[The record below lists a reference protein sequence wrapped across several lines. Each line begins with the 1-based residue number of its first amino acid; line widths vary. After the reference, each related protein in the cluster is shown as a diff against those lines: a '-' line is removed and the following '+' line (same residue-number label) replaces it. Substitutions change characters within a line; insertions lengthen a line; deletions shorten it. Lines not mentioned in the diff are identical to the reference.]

1 MNTILFIIFILIS
14 TISFTNQSG
23 VILFTDVT
31 KSNLPIQTVT
41 GPTMDAV
48 AGDLDNDGDPDIVL
62 AREFAPNKILI
73 NNGSGQFTDGTLGNL
88 PQFNYDSEDIGI
100 ADFNGDGFNDI
111 VFASE
116 DNAIHELYFNNG
128 NGSFSNM
135 NNRLPSS
142 IANAVLAED
151 INNDSLPDIILG
163 NAGQDLILIN
173 NGDSTFTNETGQRLP
188 TESNVNQDLKLADI
202 DGDGDKDLVA
212 GNEDGNKIYIN
223 NGDGIFSDETSQR
236 LPSSQTEETRKV
248 TLGDVDGD
256 HDPDI
261 FFANVAFIPGR
272 TRQDRLLLNNG
283 IGIFTDVTSTNLPV
297 DNEQTTEGI
306 FEDID
311 FDNDLDLITS
321 NIFFN
326 RPIKIFENNGIGIF
340 TEVTNTVLPP
350 NTVAEGIGVFGADLN
365 NDGLTDLYLQNRH
378 TAQQTTETDRLLIR
392 NDTGAVQIFN
402 TENENPVRFKLHQN
416 FPNPFNPETIIKYE
430 LSEAG
435 YTELKIYDIQGKLVG
450 VLVNENQGSGEY
462 SVKFDG
468 SRLAGGV
475 YYYKLSVNGGD
486 KVMTKKLVLLK

>member
-1 MNTILFIIFILIS
+1 MKTILFISFILIS
-14 TISFTNQSG
+14 TISFTSQSG
-23 VILFTDVT
+23 VILYTDVT
-31 KSNLPIQTVT
+31 TSNLPIQAVT
-41 GPTMDAV
+41 GPTMDAA

-128 NGSFSNM
+128 NGSFSNL
-135 NNRLPSS
+135 NSRLPSS
-142 IANAVLAED
+142 TANAVLAED
-151 INNDSLPDIILG
+151 VNNDSLPDIILG

-173 NGDSTFTNETGQRLP
+173 NGDSTFTNETAQRLP
-188 TESNVNQDLKLADI
+188 SESNVNQDLKLADI
-202 DGDGDKDLVA
+202 DGDGDKDLIA

-223 NGDGIFSDETSQR
+223 NGSGLFTDETLQR
-236 LPSSQTEETRKV
+236 LPSSSTEETRKV

-256 HDPDI
+256 QDLDL

-272 TRQDRLLLNNG
+272 TRQNRLLLNNG
-283 IGIFTDVTSTNLPV
+283 SGVFTDATATNLPV

-306 FEDID
+306 FADID
-311 FDNDLDLITS
+311 YDNDLDMITS

-326 RPIKIFENNGIGIF
+326 RPMKIFENDGNGIF

-350 NTVAEGIGVFGADLN
+350 NTVAEGIGVLAYDLN
-365 NDGLTDLYLQNRH
+365 NDGLTDLFLQNRR

-392 NDTGAVQIFN
+392 NDTGAVQISN
-402 TENENPVRFKLHQN
+402 NENINPLSIKLHQN

-435 YTELKIYDIQGKLVG
+435 YTELKIYDILGKQAEE
-450 VLVNENQGSGEY
+450 LVNSKQSAGEY

-475 YYYKLSVNGGD
+475 YYYKLSVNSGE
-486 KVMTKKLVLLK
+486 VFLSKKFVLLK

>member
-1 MNTILFIIFILIS
+1 MKTILFISLILIS

-23 VILFTDVT
+23 VILYTDVT
-31 KSNLPIQTVT
+31 ASNFPIQAVT
-41 GPTMDAV
+41 GPTMDAA
-48 AGDLDNDGDPDIVL
+48 AGDLDNDGDADIVL

-128 NGSFSNM
+128 NGSFSNL

-142 IANAVLAED
+142 TANAVLAED

-163 NAGQDLILIN
+163 NAGQDFILIN
-173 NGDSTFTNETGQRLP
+173 NGDSTFTNETAQRLP
-188 TESNVNQDLKLADI
+188 SESNVNQDLKLADI
-202 DGDGDKDLVA
+202 DGDGDKDLIA

-223 NGDGIFSDETSQR
+223 NGSGLFTNETVQR
-236 LPSSQTEETRKV
+236 LPPSSTEETRKV

-256 HDPDI
+256 QDLDL

-272 TRQDRLLLNNG
+272 TTQDRLLLNNG

-306 FEDID
+306 FADID

-326 RPIKIFENNGIGIF
+326 RQMKIFLNNGSGF
-340 TEVTNTVLPP
+340 FYEATNTVLPP

-365 NDGLTDLYLQNRH
+365 NDGLTDLYLQNRR
-378 TAQQTTETDRLLIR
+378 TSQQTTETDRLLIR
-392 NDTGAVQIFN
+392 NDTGTVQILN
-402 TENENPVRFKLHQN
+402 NENINPLSIKLHQN

-435 YTELKIYDIQGKLVG
+435 YTELKIYDILGKQAVE
-450 VLVNENQGSGEY
+450 LVNSKQSPGEY

-486 KVMTKKLVLLK
+486 NVITKKLVLLK